1 MDIATV
7 NSLDPDAFR
16 AAFGHVFEH
25 SPWVAE
31 RAFARRP
38 FASLDALHA
47 AMMEAV
53 ESADADERLALIR
66 AHPELG
72 GREARAGALTPDS
85 STEQGRLGLTALSR
99 DELDRLDRLN
109 DAYRARFGFP
119 CIIALRLHRDRQSVW
134 AEFER
139 RLANDRDA
147 EIRNAVAQIGAITRG
162 RLSKLVAPEESRRWA

>member
-7 NSLDPDAFR
+7 NSLDRDAFR
-16 AAFGHVFEH
+16 TAFGHVFEH

-31 RAFARRP
+31 RAYLRRP

-72 GREARAGALTPDS
+72 GREARAGELTPDS

-109 DAYRARFGFP
+109 SAYREKFGFP
-119 CIIALRLHRDRQSVW
+119 CIIALRLHRDRASVW

-139 RLANDRDA
+139 RIRNTREE
-147 EIRNAVAQIGAITRG
+147 EIRNAIAQIGAITRG
-162 RLSKLVAPEESRRWA
+162 RLSRIVTAEERTWA

>member
-16 AAFGHVFEH
+16 AAFGQVFEH

-31 RAFARRP
+31 RAHMRRP

-53 ESADADERLALIR
+53 ETASPEEKLALIR

-85 STEQGRLGLTALSR
+85 STEQGRLGLTSLSR

-109 DAYRARFGFP
+109 AAYRERFGFP
-119 CIIALRLHRDRQSVW
+119 CVIALRLHRDRASVW

-139 RLANDRDA
+139 RLANTPDQ
-147 EIRNAVAQIGAITRG
+147 EIRNAIAQIGAISRG
-162 RLSKLVAPEESRRWA
+162 RLDRILASGENRRWA